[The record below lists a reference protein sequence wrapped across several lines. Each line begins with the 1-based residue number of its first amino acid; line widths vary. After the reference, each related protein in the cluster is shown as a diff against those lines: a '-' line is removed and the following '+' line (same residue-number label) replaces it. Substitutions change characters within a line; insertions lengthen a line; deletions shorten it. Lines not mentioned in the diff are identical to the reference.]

1 VTRPHLHP
9 CCRPASRPDEVRQL
23 NGLVDGVGERGIFV
37 ATDGF
42 TGPAEKEDAQM
53 KIQLWNLE
61 RLAELY
67 IDIYDK
73 LDDETRA
80 LVPLRRIWVL
90 DDSESAL
97 RGDGQERR
105 I

>member
-1 VTRPHLHP
+1 MR
-9 CCRPASRPDEVRQL
+9 
-23 NGLVDGVGERGIFV
+23 
-37 ATDGF
+37 
-42 TGPAEKEDAQM
+42 
-53 KIQLWNLE
+53 IQLWNLE

-90 DDSESAL
+90 DDSESAS
-97 RGDGQERR
+97 RGDG
-105 I
+105 